1 MNIRERISAGVRR
14 TAAIVGVGALIMVGA
29 TAAATPASAS
39 TGSDYHPLISN
50 SSWLNVGVR
59 GGSTSSGTDIIQWW
73 ADGAADQQWR
83 GFQYGGDGSNV
94 VRFQNQGSGLC
105 LTTDGVPG
113 HWVYQEACDAANGRQ
128 AWMRTYI
135 WFYSGYT
142 LYNAATGLNLDVQ
155 GNSYWG
161 GAEIDVW
168 YPNGQVNQIFST
180 PGGGA
185 LA

>member
-1 MNIRERISAGVRR
+1 MNIRSRISAGVRR
-14 TAAIVGVGALIMVGA
+14 TAAIVAAGALITVGA
-29 TAAATPASAS
+29 VAAATPASAS

-59 GGSTSSGTDIIQWW
+59 QGSTSSGTDIIQWW
-73 ADGAADQQWR
+73 ADGAADQQWK
-83 GFQYGGDGSNV
+83 GFRYSGEASNV

-105 LTTDGVPG
+105 LTTDGAAGDP
-113 HWVYQEACDAANGRQ
+113 VYQQPCDSANGRQ
-128 AWMRTYI
+128 AWMATFV
-135 WFYSGYT
+135 WFYAGYT
-142 LYNAATGLNLDVQ
+142 LYNAASGLNLDVQ

-168 YPNGQVNQIFST
+168 YPNGGVNQIFST